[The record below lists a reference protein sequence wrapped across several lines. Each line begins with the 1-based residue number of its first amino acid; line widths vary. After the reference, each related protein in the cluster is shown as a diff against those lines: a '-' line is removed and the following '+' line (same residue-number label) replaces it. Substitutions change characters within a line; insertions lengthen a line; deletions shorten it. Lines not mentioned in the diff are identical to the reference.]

1 MNIYKKAK
9 IYFDNCMSRKFID
22 KNRAF
27 VNNENPNISA
37 VIPVYNSQKII
48 KPVIRPIQ
56 NQNITNLEIVLV
68 NDFSTDDSKEII
80 EQLQRRDLRISLL
93 NNKKNMG
100 TLYSRSVGTL
110 VAKGSYIFPLDNDDL
125 FL

>member
-1 MNIYKKAK
+1 MI
-9 IYFDNCMSRKFID
+9 RKFID

-27 VNNENPNISA
+27 VNNENPNISV

-48 KPVIRPIQ
+48 KPVIRSIQ

-80 EQLQRRDLRISLL
+80 EPLKREDLRISLL